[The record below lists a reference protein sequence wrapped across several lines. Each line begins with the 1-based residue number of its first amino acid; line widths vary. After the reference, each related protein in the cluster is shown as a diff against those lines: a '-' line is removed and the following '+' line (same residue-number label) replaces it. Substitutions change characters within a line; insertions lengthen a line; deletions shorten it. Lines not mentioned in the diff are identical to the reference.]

1 MPKGDKNIAHKGVK
15 FSKDY
20 QPSPKAK
27 SDGKKRIAN
36 FKEAMIY
43 FGETLKKQINID
55 GEDVEL
61 TYESNVAFELMK
73 KANNGDLKAIE
84 ILTKIQGWNAP
95 TKVQNEVEVK
105 QNEVLDWVLKKT
117 K

>member
-1 MPKGDKNIAHKGVK
+1 MAKTDHLKDKAVK

-36 FKEAMIY
+36 FKEAMIF

-95 TKVQNEVEVK
+95 TKQETDINFSKDVVINIGE
-105 QNEVLDWVLKKT
+105 
-117 K
+117 